1 MCLGELG
8 VVCPL
13 EGLNILFKCVALNAC
28 SNLREEEVHCMVV
41 VELEEGPCEH
51 FLCGEE
57 VVDVGSMMFLACIAL
72 ASFH

>member
-1 MCLGELG
+1 MCLRELSF
-8 VVCPL
+8 VCPL
-13 EGLNILFKCVALNAC
+13 EGLDILLKGVALDAC
-28 SNLREEEVHCMVV
+28 SDFGEEKVHCVVV